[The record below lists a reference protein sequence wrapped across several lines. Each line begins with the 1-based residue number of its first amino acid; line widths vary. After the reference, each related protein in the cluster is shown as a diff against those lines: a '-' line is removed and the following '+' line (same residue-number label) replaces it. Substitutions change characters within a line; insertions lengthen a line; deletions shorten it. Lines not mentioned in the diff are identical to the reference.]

1 MKTIIIWMAALLLI
15 ASPAIAKEG
24 DLANNNHEQNH
35 KEKDIVKLTPAQIK
49 QVGIVS
55 KPLRRQPLLQAI
67 NAPGTVAVNDYLSA
81 DVTTVVDAIVHAR
94 FVHLGDHVK
103 KGVTLVTLTST
114 ALAQAEAGYLR
125 AKAEHR
131 RSQQEW
137 VRLKKLA
144 AQKIVSQARLQQAD
158 STYQVMRANLAAAKA
173 TLFSYGLNKQD
184 IATLMNQRIYG
195 LLTLR
200 SANVGTVMAD
210 DFRIGEHLA
219 AGSRLMQIVDESHV
233 WVEVK
238 IPEGEL
244 ASVRIGQLSLV
255 TPKGGSRHYSGKVL
269 NIHHKLDA
277 VTRTAGVRLNIVNIG
292 DGLHPG
298 MFVRADIS
306 IGSGEKALL
315 LSEAS
320 IQRQG
325 SQLTVFVEKKPGYFE
340 RREVTI
346 DKASMG
352 QVIILKGVAV
362 GELVVVKG
370 AFVLASELAKAG
382 FETED

>member
-1 MKTIIIWMAALLLI
+1 MNIIIAWITAMLVI

-24 DLANNNHEQNH
+24 GAANDAHE
-35 KEKDIVKLTPAQIK
+35 KAGVIKLTPAQIK

-55 KPLRRQPLLQAI
+55 TTLRRQSKRQSI
-67 NAPGTVAVNDYLSA
+67 NAPGTVAFNDYLSA

-94 FVHLGDHVK
+94 FVHLGDQVK
-103 KGVTLVTLTST
+103 KGDTLVTLTST

-131 RSQQEW
+131 RSKQEW

-144 AQKIVSQARLQQAD
+144 LQKIVSQARLQQAD

-173 TLFSYGLNKQD
+173 TLFSYGLNKKD
-184 IATLMNQRIYG
+184 IASLMNQSVYG

-200 SANVGTVMAD
+200 APSVGTVVSD
-210 DFRIGEHLA
+210 GFRIGEHLA

-238 IPEGEL
+238 MPETQWAE
-244 ASVRIGQLSLV
+244 VRVGQLAIV
-255 TPKGGSRHYSGKVL
+255 IPKGSNRHYSGVVL
-269 NIHHKLDA
+269 NIHHQLDA
-277 VTRTAGVRLNIVNIG
+277 TTRTAGVRLNIVNDG
-292 DGLHPG
+292 DLLHPG

-315 LSEAS
+315 IPETAL
-320 IQRQG
+320 QRQG
-325 SQLTVFVEKKPGYFE
+325 RSLVVFVEEKPGYFE
-340 RREVTI
+340 RREVTV
-346 DKASMG
+346 DTADMG
-352 QVIILKGVAV
+352 MVAIVKGVKA
-362 GELVVVKG
+362 GEQVVVKG

-382 FETED
+382 FETD